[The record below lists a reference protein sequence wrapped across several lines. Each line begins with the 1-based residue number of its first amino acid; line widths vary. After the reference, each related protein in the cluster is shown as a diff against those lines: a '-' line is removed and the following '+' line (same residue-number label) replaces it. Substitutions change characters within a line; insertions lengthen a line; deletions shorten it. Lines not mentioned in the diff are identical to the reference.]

1 MVAGGW
7 WSRATKE
14 KSISQ
19 VKATEKRALFA
30 LLFVV
35 VFIKIY
41 QVLPITIIWI
51 YRTLLFTNSAFLLQN
66 DRQTFLPMYHPVH
79 AKTFSKRSKSASYY
93 TLLFI
98 HCSFWALHDNWHLV

>member
-7 WSRATKE
+7 WLVVNSQKRKVNFTGQSNGE
-14 KSISQ
+14 KSS
-19 VKATEKRALFA
+19 VCFVV
-30 LLFVV
+30 VV

-66 DRQTFLPMYHPVH
+66 DR
-79 AKTFSKRSKSASYY
+79 
-93 TLLFI
+93 
-98 HCSFWALHDNWHLV
+98 

>member
-7 WSRATKE
+7 WLVVNSQKRKVNFTGQSNGE
-14 KSISQ
+14 KGS
-19 VKATEKRALFA
+19 VCFVV
-30 LLFVV
+30 VV

-66 DRQTFLPMYHPVH
+66 DR
-79 AKTFSKRSKSASYY
+79 
-93 TLLFI
+93 
-98 HCSFWALHDNWHLV
+98 